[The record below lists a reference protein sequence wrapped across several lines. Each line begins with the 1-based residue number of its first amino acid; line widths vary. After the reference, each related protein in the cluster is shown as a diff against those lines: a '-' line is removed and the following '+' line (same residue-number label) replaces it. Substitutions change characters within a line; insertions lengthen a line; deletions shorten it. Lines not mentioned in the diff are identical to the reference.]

1 LPHIS
6 GSNKDK
12 KGITILGFV
21 FLVRGLGAP
30 KDTHHGHRYHAVDA
44 GMPTNSSGGG
54 GGRQSVGG
62 AQMVIRLK
70 YLRWRRLGNQRRG
83 GAGARV
89 QRRGGAGVAA
99 AAVAGIAAA
108 GVAAAAV
115 VAVAAVV
122 DVAAVV
128 VVAAAVAAAVA
139 ACPACGFASPD
150 GC

>member
-1 LPHIS
+1 LPGIT
-6 GSNKDK
+6 GSNRDK

-122 DVAAVV
+122 DDVAAV

>member
-1 LPHIS
+1 LPDIS
-6 GSNKDK
+6 GSNRDK

-108 GVAAAAV
+108 GVAAAAA
-115 VAVAAVV
+115 VAVAAT
-122 DVAAVV
+122 AVV
-128 VVAAAVAAAVA
+128 VVCTTVATNWLTAAALN
-139 ACPACGFASPD
+139 SPD
-150 GC
+150 CSCCS